1 MALTEADLIVNTHVD
16 KAKFNEAKKLIDTLR
31 GSKINADH
39 LRKDVV
45 KNSNIGSQL
54 SKLSEPLGRI
64 TGQANEF
71 EKSMAASNARVIAF
85 GASATV
91 ISSVVLSFKH
101 LASSAID
108 VQKSLKEL
116 QVISEAS
123 NSQMIS
129 YSDKLFNI
137 ARNTATSFADAS
149 KAALEFSRQGLSMNE
164 ILNRTNDTMIMMR
177 ITGISLDEAIGGLTA
192 TINAFSNEDLSSS
205 TILNALSAI
214 DLAAAAS
221 TDGMI
226 KGMSRSASAARA
238 AGVSF
243 RELASFIATL
253 QETTG
258 LQGGVLGNSAK
269 SIFTRIADP
278 EKLKTLRNFR
288 IKVNSDN
295 GELLTTM
302 DILRNM
308 ALAVK
313 NVEGGLSAFGD
324 RSELVSFMKEMSGL
338 YQIDK
343 LTSFVNDLGKTLGDL
358 DKDSKGREVLAQL
371 NSLTGGKI
379 SIRTETGEVRKGID
393 VLKELDEAIKN
404 TSDQATK
411 SGLENVYE
419 ALEKSVSKY
428 DRNLMN
434 SNKATDQ
441 AYQKNELLNQ
451 TLDSQIQ
458 KLKTSAIEFGAAFGN
473 VSLIDTATSALSTFN
488 SLFTKII
495 EGVKGEGIFAP
506 LQSVVG
512 ALSSLLSGPGLVIAL
527 ATIAKQFGTVAA
539 FAKDSWISFM
549 GLNKQSK
556 ERTIEEQK
564 VLAVQNDILRTL
576 QSQGE
581 FSKLLE
587 SEELSREK
595 KAEAIVQLYQKQ
607 VSEMQKMVSLAA
619 EIAPLVSKGVVPV
632 APTTSKVKNKASGD
646 RSALD
651 KEKRAIS
658 LGIGGARQNDS
669 PIFIEDMLLDGK
681 KQSIVANSG
690 ESFIPSRKGGFSILN
705 RDQQEELYNAQ
716 NFAKG
721 SKKWK
726 TLKKKGG
733 PSREQSISPSI
744 DTTQI
749 EEDLSSIEN
758 SIEQSTSK
766 MEESTSKMK
775 ESTMDASLKMLKW
788 SFILS
793 MTSGAIESLT
803 NKSEGFVGWIGKA
816 AEAFQRVML
825 INMGANALGV
835 NIGPKGAFKGVSEG
849 FSKAAPLMGK
859 GFSMTIKGV
868 GLALKGLLG
877 PLGLAITAF
886 QVFSSIFPTETAKL
900 TRAIGEAIGLVDTP
914 AEKAAKSIDKMSKA
928 ALKNAVENNGFTSDE
943 IKSQMDDILNAQLNA
958 IATSGDKVKQY
969 ATKEEARNEVLQKIL
984 NSKQLSDRN
993 LAEELLNS
1001 STGRVGDITKGVQSF
1016 DLSKIDEEV
1025 RNQILA
1031 NFEKSIKNSDIKALK
1046 GSSFFSEKLGKTI
1059 LLNISELNEDQIQ
1072 ELLAY
1077 NEAKQKGLMKGVMN
1091 RLSGSKV
1098 YRDFIQNPE
1107 DKKAQEDLAL
1117 AANKAVTDISAETSK
1132 AFADIKTNDPQAYK
1146 KAMEGTKKE
1155 REEFQY
1161 KVYKAIFSGDTS
1173 TLGDIK
1179 MSPETKKS
1187 IQKSVETLAVEI
1199 EGVLNDLSKEMNR
1212 RKIIDSIMSSAE
1224 MALASMSIYEEGG
1237 TRGNK
1242 GLAQS
1247 AVNQEKAQKDIR
1259 NATDDVRNQ
1268 LLNFLKDT
1276 SSSIGEEGQ
1285 ITLKALESILKDS
1298 TSTVNDMLSAMDKY
1312 RTSKTAGNIL
1322 FNNADEKKYQKE
1334 KEDAI
1339 SKMLTVSAAKID
1351 EALKSSFDSLQ
1362 KTSDYLQKLQID
1374 KALTS
1379 LEKAISDSALAIK
1392 RIENNELVQEAG
1404 LNVLEAINPSEINK
1418 SANALSKAALGFQS
1432 EMAKIAEGT
1441 KQFYAEIEKEA
1452 LQKIGEISN
1461 PYDKEEL
1468 LRAFSSLK
1476 ESGGFSDTK
1485 NVVSLFEKIAQSNEK
1500 GQREAIQDQI
1510 EVSLSLLRSSSTLY
1524 EAATLMKQAFKE
1536 RKEEKNTTSGF
1547 FGNVRGKIENSF
1559 VKMGGSF
1566 QQKEKAPTLQ
1576 MPPFLK
1582 SFFQKTVSP
1591 KKEDENLGRITE
1603 NISKLEKQQ
1612 RKLSSSPYS
1621 STGTGAIK
1629 GNEITARLE
1638 TDFAQKYKAS
1648 SDMMISQMNY
1658 FGQQLEINASR
1669 NLLLM
1674 SSKLKQAS
1682 EALDIFKLKAEGR
1695 DLDFD
1700 LASTSM
1706 PDAIKELISGARLED
1721 KVIDAQKEMQLQS
1734 QRDSAEQ
1741 QKALYEQISRITSLE
1756 ERGKVYKEAG
1766 KGISNEAL
1774 IDRIAT
1780 ALTEQEINGSN
1791 RDQLFSAA
1799 INDFGEYN
1807 KRFQEA
1813 VEAFKEATD
1822 KYKGSEEIREKIN
1835 NSPISLAKEDPLLK
1849 NFLPT
1854 QATTFLDNRK
1864 SYPDVEEAVQV
1875 SDIAT
1880 SEMLSW
1886 FKESQISTE
1895 ENTEKLKE
1903 NKDALLEVN
1912 KEMLRSSSVGTN
1924 LISSQNN
1931 LKKALLELKTFQ
1943 ERFLKLSRE
1952 SQILP
1957 TEEGRRSSLREAQ
1970 IYQERSKT
1978 NAVGDNRNF
1987 KERMDEVSKLAN
1999 EALKNKDQTSL
2010 EKYTAELTQLQREFN
2025 ERKEFKTIGE
2035 SATISMGKIQDDA
2048 RRLEENLGSM
2058 VVDLRDGLV
2067 NAFADGISG
2076 AKSLSE
2082 SLQNM
2087 VVDLANKIIR
2097 EGLNNM
2103 FSNLI
2108 AGGSSGTGIFGAI
2121 GGLFADG
2128 GKVTGGSGTK
2138 DDVPALLTGGEY
2150 VIKKD
2155 SAKSLGLNFLNKI
2168 NERGVQAFAMGGQVK
2183 DKSRSLFTDLGA
2195 FPLDTSQNNNG
2206 NGGFFS
2212 PSLYGK
2218 GAITGSKNLKA
2229 FAMQTVTSGANDVI
2243 KNSSDKYGSSSLIA
2257 LENESWRISAQGRA
2271 ADTVYNQNTESDKQT
2286 AFSAALQEEE
2296 EKRRYE
2302 EEKRARKKA
2311 QRNALLGAG
2320 AMLLGGWALGGIGGA
2335 YSLPGL
2341 LGEGSS
2347 ISKGLLGLGRGI
2359 GITSAANQDKNQ
2371 TRGIFKSK
2379 ASGGIISG
2387 SSGRDNVPTNLMGGE
2402 YVISRNA
2409 ANKVGTPFLDAL
2421 NSNKVSF
2428 SNPSV
2433 SPQSGNSQKAENNE
2447 EVLKKL
2453 DELVSVFKEVGEKVQ
2468 GNVAVSV
2475 LQNGDGSEAEQTN
2488 QNGFTTKQT
2497 QELAKMIK
2505 QSVMDT
2511 IREQKRLGGQLSR
2524 I

>member
-1 MALTEADLIVNTHVD
+1 MAALTQADVIINAHVN
-16 KAKFNEAKKLIDTLR
+16 KAKFDEAKKLIDTLR
-31 GSKINADH
+31 GTNLNVDN

-45 KNSNIGSQL
+45 RNSNIGSQL

-101 LASSAID
+101 LASSAIE

-123 NSQMIS
+123 NTQMAS

-137 ARNTATSFADAS
+137 ARNTATSFTDAS

-221 TDGMI
+221 TDGII

-343 LTSFVNDLGKTLGDL
+343 LTSFVNDLGKTLADL

-404 TSDQATK
+404 TTDEATK
-411 SGLENVYE
+411 SGLESVYE

-434 SNKATDQ
+434 SNKSSDQ

-473 VSLIDTATSALSTFN
+473 VSLIDTATSALSMFN

-506 LQSVVG
+506 LQAVVG
-512 ALSSLLSGPGLVIAL
+512 ALSSLLSGPGLIIAL
-527 ATIAKQFGTVAA
+527 ATIAKQFGSVAA

-556 ERTIEEQK
+556 ERAIEEQK
-564 VLAVQNDILRTL
+564 VLAVQNDLLRML

-581 FSKLLE
+581 FSKLLN
-587 SEELSREK
+587 SEELSREQ
-595 KAEAIVQLYQKQ
+595 KAKAIIQLYQKQ

-632 APTTSKVKNKASGD
+632 APVTSKVKNKASGD

-669 PIFIEDMLLDGK
+669 PVFIEDMLLDGK

-690 ESFIPSRKGGFSILN
+690 ESFIPSKKGGFSILN
-705 RDQQEELYNAQ
+705 RDQQEELYNAK

-726 TLKKKGG
+726 PIKEKGG
-733 PSREQSISPSI
+733 SSRDQSINPFI

-749 EEDLSSIEN
+749 EEDFSSM
-758 SIEQSTSK
+758 EQS

-793 MTSGAIESLT
+793 MTSGAVESLT
-803 NKSEGFVGWIGKA
+803 NKSEGAVRWIGKA
-816 AEAFQRVML
+816 TEAFQRLML
-825 INMGANALGV
+825 INMGANALGI
-835 NIGPKGAFKGVSEG
+835 NISPKGSFKGAAEG

-859 GFSMTIKGV
+859 GLSSTIKGV
-868 GLALKGLLG
+868 GIALKGLLG
-877 PLGLAITAF
+877 PIGLVFTAF
-886 QVFSSIFPTETAKL
+886 QVFSSFFPDESAKL

-914 AEKAAKSIDKMSKA
+914 AEKAAKSINKMSEA
-928 ALKNAVENNGFTSDE
+928 ALKNAIENNGFTSDE
-943 IKSQMDDILNAQLNA
+943 IKSQMDEILNAQLNA
-958 IATSGDKVKQY
+958 IAVSGDKVKKY
-969 ATKEEARNEVLQKIL
+969 ETKEEARSEILQNVLDP
-984 NSKQLSDRN
+984 KQLSDRR
-993 LAEELLNS
+993 LAEEFLNS
-1001 STGRVGDITKGVQSF
+1001 STARVGDYTKGIQSF
-1016 DLSKIDEEV
+1016 DLSKIDEDV
-1025 RNQILA
+1025 RNKILA
-1031 NFEKSIKNSDIKALK
+1031 NFEKSIKNSDIKGLK
-1046 GSSFFSEKLGKTI
+1046 GSSVFSEKTGKTI
-1059 LLNISELNEDQIQ
+1059 MLNLTSMNEDQIQ

-1077 NEAKQKGLMKGVMN
+1077 NEAKQRGLMKGVMN

-1098 YRDFIQNPE
+1098 YRDFMQNPE

-1117 AANKAVTDISAETSK
+1117 AANKAVTDISMETSK
-1132 AFADIKTNDPQAYK
+1132 AFADIQTNDPQAYK

-1173 TLGDIK
+1173 ALGDIK
-1179 MSPETKKS
+1179 MSPETKKN

-1199 EGVLNDLSKEMNR
+1199 EGALNDLSKEMNR
-1212 RKIIDSIMSSAE
+1212 RKILDSIMSSAE

-1276 SSSIGEEGQ
+1276 SSNIGEEGQ
-1285 ITLKALESILKDS
+1285 ITLKALESVLKDS
-1298 TSTVNDMLSAMDKY
+1298 TSTVDDMLSAMDKY

-1334 KEDAI
+1334 REEAI
-1339 SKMLTVSAAKID
+1339 SKMLAVSAAKID

-1362 KTSDYLQKLQID
+1362 KTSDYLQKIQID

-1404 LNVLEAINPSEINK
+1404 LNVSEAINPSEINK
-1418 SANALSKAALGFQS
+1418 SAIALSKAALGYQS
-1432 EMAKIAEGT
+1432 EMGKIAEST
-1441 KQFYAEIEKEA
+1441 KQFYAEIEKDA

-1468 LRAFSSLK
+1468 LGAFSSLK

-1485 NVVSLFEKIAQSNEK
+1485 NVVSLFEKIAQTSEK

-1524 EAATLMKQAFKE
+1524 EAATLMKEAFKGG
-1536 RKEEKNTTSGF
+1536 KEKETPVSGF
-1547 FGNVRGKIENSF
+1547 FGNIQGKIENSF
-1559 VKMGGSF
+1559 AKTGGLF
-1566 QQKEKAPTLQ
+1566 QQKGNAPTLQ

-1591 KKEDENLGRITE
+1591 KKEDEKLGKITE
-1603 NISKLEKQQ
+1603 NISKLERQQ

-1621 STGTGAIK
+1621 SSGTGAIK
-1629 GNEITARLE
+1629 GNEMAGRLE
-1638 TDFAQKYKAS
+1638 ADSAQKYKAA
-1648 SDMMISQMNY
+1648 SDLMISQMNY

-1682 EALDIFKLKAEGR
+1682 EALEIFKLKAEGR

-1706 PDAIKELISGARLED
+1706 PDSVKELISGARLED
-1721 KVIDAQKEMQLQS
+1721 KVIDAQKEIQLQA

-1741 QKALYEQISRITSLE
+1741 QKALYEQISKIANPE
-1756 ERGKVYKEAG
+1756 VRGKVYEEAG
-1766 KGISNEAL
+1766 KGISNETL

-1780 ALTEQEINGSN
+1780 ALTEQEINGTG

-1807 KRFQEA
+1807 KKFQEA
-1813 VEAFKEATD
+1813 VDAFKEATD

-1835 NSPISLAKEDPLLK
+1835 NSPISFAKEDPLLK

-1854 QATTFLDNRK
+1854 QSTIFLDNK
-1864 SYPDVEEAVQV
+1864 SNFPDVEEAVPV
-1875 SDIAT
+1875 SSVAT
-1880 SEMLSW
+1880 GEIPPW
-1886 FKESQISTE
+1886 
-1895 ENTEKLKE
+1895 LKE
-1903 NKDALLEVN
+1903 NQDSTEQNTDALLEAN
-1912 KEMLRSSSVGTN
+1912 KEMLRSSSGRTN

-1952 SQILP
+1952 SQVLP

-1987 KERMDEVSKLAN
+1987 KERMDEVSRLAN
-1999 EALKNKDQTSL
+1999 EAQKNNDQTSL
-2010 EKYTAELTQLQREFN
+2010 DKYTAELTQLQREFN

-2048 RRLEENLGSM
+2048 KRLEENLGSM

-2067 NAFADGISG
+2067 NAFSDGLSG

-2082 SLQNM
+2082 ALQNM
-2087 VVDLANKIIR
+2087 IVDLANKIIK

-2108 AGGSSGTGIFGAI
+2108 GGGSSGTGIFGAI

-2155 SAKSLGLNFLNKI
+2155 SAKSLGSNFLNKI
-2168 NERGVQAFAMGGQVK
+2168 NERGVQAFATGGYVK
-2183 DKSRSLFTDLGA
+2183 DKNGHLYTDMGA
-2195 FPLDTSQNNNG
+2195 YPLDISSANNG
-2206 NGGFFS
+2206 TGGFFS

-2218 GAITGSKNLKA
+2218 DAITGSKDLRA
-2229 FAMQTVTSGANDVI
+2229 FARQTVTSGANDVLN
-2243 KNSSDKYGSSSLIA
+2243 NSSDKYGSSSLIA

-2271 ADTVYNQNTESDKQT
+2271 ADTVYNQNTEADKQA

-2296 EKRRYE
+2296 ARRQYE
-2302 EEKRARKKA
+2302 EQKKARKKS
-2311 QRNALLGAG
+2311 QRTALLGAG
-2320 AMLLGGWALGGIGGA
+2320 AMLLGGWALGGIGGD

-2341 LGEGSS
+2341 LGESS
-2347 ISKGLLGLGRGI
+2347 SVSKGLLGVGRGI
-2359 GITSAANQDKNQ
+2359 GITSAANQDKEK
-2371 TRGIFKSK
+2371 TRGLFKSK
-2379 ASGGIISG
+2379 ASGGTISG
-2387 SSGRDNVPTNLMGGE
+2387 SSGRDNIPTNLMGGE

-2428 SNPSV
+2428 SNSQS
-2433 SPQSGNSQKAENNE
+2433 SPMSGNTQQADNSE

-2468 GNVAVSV
+2468 GNVSVNV
-2475 LQNGDGSEAEQTN
+2475 LQNGDGTESEQAN
-2488 QNGFTTKQT
+2488 QNGFTTQQT